1 MTSAQ
6 IIEALQAE
14 NAELRGRLQGAEEL
28 IAAIRGHAVDAF
40 LVEQPRGERVYMLQ
54 GADAPYRRMV
64 ECMQEGALTL
74 AADGMILSCNARM
87 AELLGTRPADLI
99 GRRPDGYVAERER
112 PALLA
117 LLDNGLR
124 DLQRGE
130 SVLLHTNGSEVPVQL
145 IVTALDP
152 TSGAALCA
160 VISDLTERRRDEIL
174 QRSQATMLE
183 RLAEFRAIAD
193 SAPVLIWVND
203 TTGCVY
209 ANRAYL
215 DFLGLD
221 LDTEV
226 RGNDWA
232 RFVHPDDR
240 EAYVQK
246 WQDCLARRAPF
257 AAEFRFR
264 HRDGEYRWM
273 QSIGTPRFADSG
285 ALLCYT
291 GCTYDIHDVRTAAA
305 ALRDADRRKDE
316 FLAVLA
322 HELRNP
328 LAPLRN
334 GLHIAKL
341 TLAAASP
348 LQQTVGMMERQLN
361 HLVRLVDDLLD
372 VNRINRGKV
381 ELRLAPLRLNEVLAQ
396 SIESCRHVIEAH
408 GHTLT
413 VDVNAESVMVEGD
426 AHRLAQVFSNLLLNS
441 TKYTQ
446 DGGTIHLSLE
456 QEGAA
461 ALVRVRDNG
470 MGIRPEDIDRVFEM
484 FAQVTKPEGRT
495 DGGLGVG
502 LFLVRAL
509 VTMHGGTVS
518 VASQGLGKGS
528 TFTVR
533 LPLANASQGMDGSA
547 TPSAQAPS
555 GSLRILVVDDSRDG
569 AESLATLLR
578 YGGHRVLVAHDG
590 FEAIEQARANA
601 FDLVFM
607 DIAMPGLD
615 GIEAASRIRAL
626 AGHRDTNIVALTG
639 WGQERDRER
648 TRTVGIEMHL
658 VKPIQPD
665 AINAVLAKLCGPG
678 SPRAATSRRGAT

>member
-6 IIEALQAE
+6 IIEALRAE
-14 NAELRGRLQGAEEL
+14 NADLRGRLQGAEEI
-28 IAAIRGHAVDAF
+28 IAAIRGDAVDAF
-40 LVEQPRGERVYMLQ
+40 VVEQSRGERVYMLQ
-54 GADAPYRRMV
+54 SADTPYQRIV

-74 AADGMILSCNARM
+74 AADGTILSCNARM
-87 AELLGTRPADLI
+87 AELLGMRPPELI

-117 LLDNGLR
+117 LLEGGR
-124 DLQRGE
+124 REVQQGE
-130 SVLLHTNGSEVPVQL
+130 SVLLQTDGSEVPVQVT
-145 IVTALDP
+145 VTALDS
-152 TSGAALCA
+152 SGAVLCA
-160 VISDLTERRRDEIL
+160 VVSDLTQQRRDESL
-174 QRSQATMLE
+174 QRSQATLLE
-183 RLAEFRAIAD
+183 SLAEFRVIAD

-203 TTGCVY
+203 ATGCVY

-215 DFLGLD
+215 EFLGVD

-226 RGNDWA
+226 RGYDWA
-232 RFVHPDDR
+232 RYVHPDDR
-240 EAYVQK
+240 DAYVQK
-246 WQDCLARRAPF
+246 WQECMVRRAPF

-273 QSIGTPRFADSG
+273 QSVGTPRFTDSEG
-285 ALLCYT
+285 LLCYT
-291 GCTYDIHDVRTAAA
+291 GCTYDIHDTRTAAD

-341 TLAAASP
+341 MVTTASP

-408 GHTLT
+408 RHTLT
-413 VDVNAESVMVEGD
+413 VDANAETVMVEGD
-426 AHRLAQVFSNLLLNS
+426 AHRLAQVFSNLLVNS

-446 DGGTIHLSLE
+446 DGGQIHLSLE
-456 QEGAA
+456 QQGTQ

-470 MGIRPEDIDRVFEM
+470 MGIRPEDLDRVFDM
-484 FAQVTKPEGRT
+484 FAQVTKPEDRT
-495 DGGLGVG
+495 DGGLGIG

-518 VASQGLGKGS
+518 VASEGLGKGS

-533 LPLANASQGMDGSA
+533 LPLANAAHAADGAA
-547 TPSAQAPS
+547 TPSMQAPS
-555 GSLRILVVDDSRDG
+555 RPLRILVVDDSRDG
-569 AESLATLLR
+569 AETLATLLR
-578 YGGHRVLVAHDG
+578 LGGHSVLVAYDG
-590 FEAIEQARANA
+590 FGAIEQARANA
-601 FDLVFM
+601 FDVVFM

-639 WGQERDRER
+639 WGQERDRAR

-658 VKPIQPD
+658 VKPIHAD
-665 AINAVLAKLCGPG
+665 AINAVLAKVAPAAAGP
-678 SPRAATSRRGAT
+678 A